1 MSEVILFQQDG
12 SVAVMVP
19 TGLLGTMETA
29 VKDVPVGVPF
39 VIVDDTD
46 LPQGIPQEAWV
57 VDFSTP
63 DGVGGQNG

>member
-1 MSEVILFQQDG
+1 MSEVILFPQYG

-19 TGLLGTMETA
+19 TGMFSTIDTA
-29 VKDVPVGVPF
+29 VKDVPAGVPF
-39 VIVDDTD
+39 LIVSDTD